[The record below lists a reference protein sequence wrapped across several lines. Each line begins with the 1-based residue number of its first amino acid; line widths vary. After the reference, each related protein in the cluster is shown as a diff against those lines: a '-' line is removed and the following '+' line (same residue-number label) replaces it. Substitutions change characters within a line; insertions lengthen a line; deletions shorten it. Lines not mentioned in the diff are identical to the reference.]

1 MAGEFKIPSHVSEK
15 CRSMM
20 RGILNKD
27 PETRFT
33 IDNIR
38 EHDYITGH
46 HIEPIVQGII
56 TGVNEIPI
64 DDNTLKIICETF
76 GFDIATSRTMISNN
90 KHNNITAT
98 YYLQLI

>member
-46 HIEPIVQGII
+46 HIEPIV
-56 TGVNEIPI
+56 
-64 DDNTLKIICETF
+64 
-76 GFDIATSRTMISNN
+76 
-90 KHNNITAT
+90 
-98 YYLQLI
+98 